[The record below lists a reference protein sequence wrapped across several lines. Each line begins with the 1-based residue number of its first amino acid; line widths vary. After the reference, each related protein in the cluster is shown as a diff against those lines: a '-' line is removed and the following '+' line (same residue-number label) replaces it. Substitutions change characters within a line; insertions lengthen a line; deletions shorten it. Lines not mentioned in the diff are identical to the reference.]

1 MLNFHMR
8 ARICET
14 GIMNS
19 QDQPKNRIVI
29 GIDVAKQTLDFATPD
44 ASGTVPNTS
53 AGIEKLRQKLP
64 EPGQAVIVLEST
76 GGYEHLVVAELV
88 ARGHHVARVNPRQ
101 VRRFAEAMGIL
112 AKTDRIDA
120 LGRRRNYTSRG
131 RK

>member
-1 MLNFHMR
+1 
-8 ARICET
+8 
-14 GIMNS
+14 MNS

-64 EPGQAVIVLEST
+64 EPGQAVIVQEST

-88 ARGHHVARVNPRQ
+88 AQGHHVARVNPRQ